1 MLEVNQSTRFKNMLV
16 ITVFMVIALF
26 ILYFSS
32 SPSIFGIKI
41 NPLTFF
47 KSSKENVVIK
57 EEVLSEQTPSI
68 FADISKPIYGYP
80 KKIIINS
87 IGVSADVVSLG
98 VDKDG
103 YLETPKNWNEV
114 GWYSKGAKPSEK
126 GNFLINAHYDDSSG
140 KPAIFYRLKN
150 LNVGD
155 KVSVL
160 DSYGRT
166 FDYKV
171 SNIYYVDIAD
181 PERTKVFEPFKDD
194 ASVMTMI
201 TCGGVWSEK
210 DGTYNER
217 LVVNA
222 ELIQE

>member
-1 MLEVNQSTRFKNMLV
+1 MLQVDQSTRFKNMLV
-16 ITVFMVIALF
+16 ITVFMVILLF
-26 ILYFSS
+26 LLYFS
-32 SPSIFGIKI
+32 PSQNIFGIKI

-47 KSSKENVVIK
+47 KSSKENVVVK

-68 FADISKPIYGYP
+68 FADISKPIYGSP
-80 KKIIINS
+80 KKIMIES
-87 IGVSADVVSLG
+87 IGVTADVVSLG

-114 GWYSKGAKPSEK
+114 GWYSRGAKPSEK
-126 GNFLINAHYDDSSG
+126 GNFLINAHYDDNSG
-140 KPAIFYRLKN
+140 NPAAFYRLKN
-150 LNVGD
+150 INVGD

-160 DSYGRT
+160 DSYDRT
-166 FDYKV
+166 FNYKV
-171 SNIYYVDIAD
+171 SNVYYVDIAD
-181 PERTKVFEPFKDD
+181 PERTRVFEPFKED

-201 TCGGVWSEK
+201 TCGGVWSQK
-210 DGTYNER
+210 DGTYNKR

>member
-16 ITVFMVIALF
+16 ITVFMVIVLF
-26 ILYFSS
+26 LLYFSS
-32 SPSIFGIKI
+32 FPNLFGIKI
-41 NPLTFF
+41 NPLAFL
-47 KSSKENVVIK
+47 KNSKENVVVK

-80 KKIIINS
+80 KKIIIDS

-114 GWYSKGAKPSEK
+114 SWYSKGAKPSEK
-126 GNFLINAHYDDSSG
+126 GNFLVNAHYDDSSG
-140 KPAIFYRLKN
+140 NPAVFYRLKN
-150 LNVGD
+150 INVGD

-160 DSYGRT
+160 DSYDRT
-166 FDYKV
+166 FNYKV
-171 SNIYYVDIAD
+171 TNVYYVDIAD
-181 PERTKVFEPFKDD
+181 PERTKVFEPYKED

-201 TCGGVWSEK
+201 TCGGVWSQK
-210 DGTYNER
+210 DGTYNKR